1 MKKKIIPGWPT
12 SSLDWPIVHST
23 LEIIIQT
30 LKQTLYNFLIVLT
43 GIALLFLNMKSSH
56 VLTYFVLTESISKE
70 IQNSLYFIF
79 VLKQHSIF
87 LLMALTTLGM
97 QYYAFFFFY
106 IKDNFIMSEFV
117 LTNLGLENINLSIPF
132 WVF

>member
-1 MKKKIIPGWPT
+1 MPLDKTRYWKKKIIPGWPT
-12 SSLDWPIVHST
+12 SSLDWPIVHNT

-30 LKQTLYNFLIVLT
+30 LKQTLYNFLIVMT
-43 GIALLFLNMKSSH
+43 GIVLLFLNMKSSH

-97 QYYAFFFFY
+97 QYYAFFFFTSR
-106 IKDNFIMSEFV
+106 IILLWVS
-117 LTNLGLENINLSIPF
+117 LF
-132 WVF
+132 WQIEVWKI